1 MHESQVALRSARARQ
16 SIATSVAAMATVF
29 DLEEDRAKSLLTPVS
44 LRHGRDVAML
54 FELER
59 LAQVLGEMAE
69 KVGAPVLEEGLDKAG
84 LPDSV
89 GEALVEA
96 GYDTPEKLRRAT
108 DDQLLEIDGI
118 GDARLAQIRAVHPFE
133 PEPAQSEGEPD
144 DEQAEG
150 GQAPADAEPVDGA
163 GQPVVEGVSQGDA
176 LSPAEEQEK
185 ALAESDNRPRPA
197 APPDDASRTRRGR

>member
-118 GDARLAQIRAVHPFE
+118 GDARLAQIRAVHPYE
-133 PEPAQSEGEPD
+133 SELGPEQAD
-144 DEQAEG
+144 DGEQAEG